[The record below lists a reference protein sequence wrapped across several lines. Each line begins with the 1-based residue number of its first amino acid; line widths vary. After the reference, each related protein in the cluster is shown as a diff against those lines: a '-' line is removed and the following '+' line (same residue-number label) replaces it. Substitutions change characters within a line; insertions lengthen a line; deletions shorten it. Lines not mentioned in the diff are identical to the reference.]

1 MENGLRTTGYLT
13 MTRIQRKLQQ
23 LKSDGK
29 KAFVAYIT
37 LGDPDLE
44 STSQL
49 VLALERAGV
58 DIIELGVP
66 FSDPLADGPVIQR
79 ASERALRNGFTLR
92 KGLGLVSELRRKTE
106 LPLVLFSYYNP
117 LFSYGFESLA
127 RQARTEGVDG
137 FLITDLSVEEAQA
150 PAGILRETGLDTIF
164 LAAPTSTQKRIE
176 AIAHFSSAFIYAVSR
191 TGVTG
196 MQNSVSEE
204 VVPLV
209 ARIRVHSDLPVVVGF
224 GISHPEQVREIDLH
238 ADGVVVGSA
247 IVRCIEKNLGEARLA
262 EKVAEFTCWL
272 KGGG

>member
-1 MENGLRTTGYLT
+1 
-13 MTRIQRKLQQ
+13 
-23 LKSDGK
+23 
-29 KAFVAYIT
+29 
-37 LGDPDLE
+37 
-44 STSQL
+44 
-49 VLALERAGV
+49 
-58 DIIELGVP
+58 VP

-92 KGLGLVSELRRKTE
+92 KGLGLVSELRKRTE

-127 RQARTEGVDG
+127 QQARTEGVDG

-150 PAGILRETGLDTIF
+150 PVGILRETGLDTIF

-196 MQNSVSEE
+196 MQKSVSEE

-209 ARIRVHSDLPVVVGF
+209 ARVRVHSDLPVVVGF
-224 GISHPEQVREIDLH
+224 GIS
-238 ADGVVVGSA
+238 
-247 IVRCIEKNLGEARLA
+247 
-262 EKVAEFTCWL
+262 
-272 KGGG
+272 